1 MENID
6 LVKTIK
12 EIEDYLI
19 PFMKLNPYERSLYY
33 SLFRQTRLIDKEE
46 VLFVI
51 SSALTSVG
59 ITDFST
65 RKHLRTMDKKGC
77 IKILEVRRDGLKIK
91 VFIPSEISGCV
102 VDPKENLLVVD
113 IETINFYNDSKYRKT
128 ILQREKEKCFYC
140 LKKITNDNYVLDHLV
155 PQVVEVDNSY
165 KNIVAVCHECNSKK
179 SGSNANDFVRK
190 LYRDSVL
197 SQKELE
203 ERLAYIETV
212 KSGDL
217 KPEI

>member
-12 EIEDYLI
+12 KIEDHLI
-19 PFMKLNPYERSLYY
+19 PFLKLNPYERSLYY
-33 SLFRQTRLIDKEE
+33 SLFRQTRLINKEE
-46 VLFVI
+46 VIFVI
-51 SSALTSVG
+51 SSALTTVG

-91 VFIPSEISGCV
+91 VLIPSEIPDCV
-102 VDPKENLLVVD
+102 VNQEKNKTIID
-113 IETINFYNDSKYRKT
+113 IETINFYNDQKYRKS
-128 ILQREKEKCFYC
+128 ILLREKGRCLYC
-140 LKKITNDNYVLDHLV
+140 LKTITDENYVLDHLI

-179 SGSNANDFVRK
+179 SGLDANHFVRK
-190 LYRDSVL
+190 LYRDGVL

-203 ERLAYIETV
+203 ERLVLIENV
-212 KSGDL
+212 KNGNL